1 MVRAKCIFHS
11 LAFQS
16 RARAGSARR
25 HRLREPLGRPAGLP
39 VVPLCHRPRWSRAW
53 SCWSKPSFMSS
64 LDLMPLRRS
73 WRNSLHPLSR
83 FEASGQDEPVP
94 ICRPIHLGLS
104 ACAGRQGTEQLVPA
118 QRLRN
123 AQVGPRI
130 WPWTGGPW
138 GLRNTSW
145 PLLCSTVAGVQKRA
159 RPAHPRW
166 FIRIAPVFWST
177 LPPCMLRFSG
187 ALVP

>member
-1 MVRAKCIFHS
+1 M
-11 LAFQS
+11 
-16 RARAGSARR
+16 ARAGSPRR
-25 HRLREPLGRPAGLP
+25 HRLREPLNRPNLLP
-39 VVPLCHRPRWSRAW
+39 VWPGSHRPRWSRAW
-53 SCWSKPSFMSS
+53 CCWSKSSLMSS

-73 WRNSLHPLSR
+73 WRNSLHLPPR
-83 FEASGQDEPVP
+83 FEASAQDEPVP

-104 ACAGRQGTEQLVPA
+104 VCAGRRGTEQLVPA

-130 WPWTGGPW
+130 WLWTGAD
-138 GLRNTSW
+138 W
-145 PLLCSTVAGVQKRA
+145 PPFCSTVTGAQKRT
-159 RPAHPRW
+159 RPARPRW